1 MFINMKESSFRLF
14 LVILALV
21 LFGCV
26 LFMQEKPEELALES
40 IPLDVYD
47 MIVEDHPTASKME
60 IVQIFE
66 DEKEFYLRCRK

>member
-1 MFINMKESSFRLF
+1 M
-14 LVILALV
+14 
-21 LFGCV
+21 V

-66 DEKEFYLRCRK
+66 DEKDFYLRCRK

>member
-1 MFINMKESSFRLF
+1 MFISMKESSFRLF
-14 LVILALV
+14 LVVLALV

-40 IPLDVYD
+40 IALDVYD
-47 MIVEDHPTASKME
+47 MIIEDHPTASKME

-66 DEKEFYLRCRK
+66 DEKDFYLRCRK